1 MVIVLLLPTAHV
13 LGTLPEWHA
22 AMMEAQS
29 LSAKLSFRKLTAT
42 AQVLF
47 AGAV

>member
-1 MVIVLLLPTAHV
+1 
-13 LGTLPEWHA
+13 
-22 AMMEAQS
+22 MMEAQS